1 MRLWHNDVSGLWGY
15 KVMKLRLW
23 HNYVSGLWGYEVE
36 VMVLWDYRVMI
47 MIAGKGVIMLRFIG
61 IWGYKIM
68 G

>member
-1 MRLWHNDVSGLWGY
+1 
-15 KVMKLRLW
+15 MKLRLW

>member
-1 MRLWHNDVSGLWGY
+1 MDSEVIRLWGWGY
-15 KVMKLRLW
+15 GVIML
-23 HNYVSGLWGYEVE
+23 VESEVE

-61 IWGYKIM
+61 IRGYKIM